1 MEHRNGRMKYPI
13 GYTALLLVSALGCS
27 KSPTVCLGIG
37 GFAITAVVRNAST
50 GSPEAYGATLI
61 VRDGPFAD
69 SVTGV
74 YTGASEV
81 NATLLEAALDRPGP
95 YDVTVRKSGFETWS
109 REDIAVDQGEC
120 RVEGKV
126 LNVALTPSRD

>member
-1 MEHRNGRMKYPI
+1 MKNPI
-13 GYTALLLVSALGCS
+13 GYTAVLLVSIALGCS
-27 KSPTVCLGIG
+27 KSPTVCLSIG
-37 GFAITAVVRNAST
+37 SFAITVVVRNAST
-50 GSPEAYGATLI
+50 GSPAASGATLI
-61 VRDGPFAD
+61 VRDGQFAD

-74 YTGASEV
+74 YTGAAEV
-81 NATLLEAALDRPGP
+81 NATLLEAVLDRPAT

-126 LNVALTPSRD
+126 LNVGLTPSRI